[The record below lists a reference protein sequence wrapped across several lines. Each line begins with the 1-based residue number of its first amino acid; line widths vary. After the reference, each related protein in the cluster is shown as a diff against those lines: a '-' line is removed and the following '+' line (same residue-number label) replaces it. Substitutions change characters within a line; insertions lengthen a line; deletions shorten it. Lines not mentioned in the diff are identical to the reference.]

1 MGLKKKLRPSIKA
14 RIRKMG
20 LKNKLRP
27 IKAKI
32 KINKKIIDQNIGS
45 LFDWIKG
52 AELIELKKCNTDED
66 PVRPE
71 LDVKWRTSH
80 DRKIYGLEYN
90 NQIEGIMCLAFTKDV
105 PHSVRE
111 LDLMSRLAVYEQ
123 NADTIIAYTVWS
135 RKKGAGRKIMEEA
148 LKFGKEMGYK
158 RIVTLSPLTPMAT
171 HYHIGNGAKL
181 LGHNPTTQNFEYKIQ

>member
-1 MGLKKKLRPSIKA
+1 MKKLFF
-14 RIRKMG
+14 
-20 LKNKLRP
+20 
-27 IKAKI
+27 KI
-32 KINKKIIDQNIGS
+32 LNFFKSVFNLNLTD
-45 LFDWIKG
+45 FTWIKT
-52 AELIELKKCNTDED
+52 AKFIELDNIDVSED

-71 LDVKWRTSH
+71 LDLEWRTTH

-90 NQIEGIMCLAFTKDV
+90 NEIEGIMCLAFTKDV
-105 PHSVRE
+105 PQSIKE

-135 RKKGAGRKIMEEA
+135 RKKGAGKKIMEEA

-171 HYHIGNGAKL
+171 HYHIRNGAKL
-181 LGHNPTTQNFEYKIQ
+181 LGHNPSTQNFEYSF